1 MDLLYLG
8 RYQWRLNPPLTILQR
23 GGRRLSIFLSPKDTE
38 AEAMALLE
46 KITAAV
52 GIPFKEALLVSV
64 QTLLT
69 KERLSVFSEPL
80 LWVMGESLSEIR
92 KVGVYDARSLQPIS
106 PPQGVPSQGQYLY
119 VLPSLSDMLK
129 NPALKKVAWRWLQ
142 SLTSKSSK

>member
-23 GGRRLSIFLSPKDTE
+23 GSGRLSIFLSPKDTE

-52 GIPFKEALLVSV
+52 GIPFKEALLISV

-69 KERLSVFSEPL
+69 KERLSLFSDPL

-92 KVGVYDARSLQPIS
+92 KIGVYDARSLQAIS
-106 PPQGVPSQGQYLY
+106 PPQGLPSQGQYLY

-129 NPALKKVAWRWLQ
+129 NPELKKVAWRWLQ
-142 SLTSKSSK
+142 SLSSRSSR